1 MGKSFAPSPT
11 ARVAAGCSRST
22 PRELPKLRE
31 LAVWA
36 ADRPEQM
43 TGQALQPV
51 RLRQVEADGVAH
63 RSTNGT
69 KLPETRAVRAPPERM
84 VRTSVRA
91 PGMSRT
97 RLRKTSSKTL
107 TGKPSRRATR
117 ARSAATKSI
126 ARRVMALTSGFTPR

>member
-51 RLRQVEADGVAH
+51 RLRQVEADGLAH
-63 RSTNGT
+63 SFDERH
-69 KLPETRAVRAPPERM
+69 EVTRDQD
-84 VRTSVRA
+84 
-91 PGMSRT
+91 
-97 RLRKTSSKTL
+97 
-107 TGKPSRRATR
+107 R
-117 ARSAATKSI
+117 ARPTNAWSVPAFGRPA
-126 ARRVMALTSGFTPR
+126 